1 MMTIMLSLGE
11 LEFEPHAKKVPDGQ
25 QHHKSIY
32 ELEGKF
38 ENSGHKQGAKF
49 NSEQRMKTLGY

>member
-1 MMTIMLSLGE
+1 MLSLGE